1 MAVDKTLANA
11 YIWYSG
17 ATNVTGE
24 KLAEALGMK
33 HGRKKPV
40 QARTSLVLG
49 WGAKTKESV
58 ALGTLPTLN
67 HPDKIRVNRN
77 KLGALE
83 LMKKAKVNVAPF
95 CTDMSTAAM
104 KKAGVSLPAI
114 GRTKYHQGGKGF
126 WNCPTMSHVTEAQG
140 AGASYF
146 QNLIEIKD
154 EFRLHIVGDK
164 CIYAVKK
171 AKRTVEEMEAA
182 YIKHEMDRQ
191 MALSEKNDDKLDKK
205 TMEVFLKRQA
215 KKFAQDG
222 ANMLIRSNRLGWKFV
237 RVKAPD
243 KSMVTEAVKACKAI
257 GLDFGAVDSCID
269 VSGKPWIIEVNTGPG
284 LEETPFDA
292 WVEALRK
299 MITGILEP
307 KSVGRKIIDKVTGG
321 SGPNKAPAVAK
332 AAAVGGSKSKLADK
346 LALAQD
352 MVAAADEEEAAVLDK
367 VFGKMFGK

>member
-40 QARTSLVLG
+40 LSRTSLVLG

-58 ALGTLPTLN
+58 SLTNTPVLN
-67 HPDKIRVNRN
+67 HPNKIRINRN
-77 KLGALE
+77 KLGSLE
-83 LMKKAKVNVAPF
+83 LMRKAKVNVAPF
-95 CTDMSTAAM
+95 CTDMSPAVM
-104 KKAGVSLPAI
+104 KKAGVALPVI

-126 WNCPTMSHVTEAQG
+126 WNCPTMSHVTAAGQEG
-140 AGASYF
+140 AAYF

-154 EFRLHIVGDK
+154 EYRLHIVGDA

-182 YIKHEMDRQ
+182 YIKHEMERQ
-191 MALSEKNDDKLDKK
+191 TALSEKNGDNLDKK

-222 ANMLIRSNRLGWKFV
+222 ANMLIRSNRMGWKFV
-237 RVKAPD
+237 RVKTPD
-243 KSMVTEAVKACKAI
+243 KKMVAEAIKSCKAI
-257 GLDFGAVDSCID
+257 GLDFGAVDCCID

-284 LEETPFDA
+284 LEETPFAA
-292 WVEALRK
+292 WVEALRE
-299 MITGILEP
+299 MITGILQP
-307 KSVGRKIIDKVTGG
+307 KSVGRKIAEKLTGKKATG
-321 SGPNKAPAVAK
+321 AAPAVK
-332 AAAVGGSKSKLADK
+332 AAAGGTKSKLADK

-367 VFGKMFGK
+367 VFGKMFGS